1 MKHYSNVLT
10 QKDHYF
16 QAISS
21 EQEKYNTFIPG
32 KSGRG
37 QQRRNRKYI
46 DATRDFLM
54 CGNMI
59 GQ

>member
-1 MKHYSNVLT
+1 MFQELEQYTGNHFILNIKIGYQMKHYSNVLT

-37 QQRRNRKYI
+37 
-46 DATRDFLM
+46 
-54 CGNMI
+54 
-59 GQ
+59 